1 VPDVCVLSF
10 IGISHVHSVNQSRHA
25 CPMHDMKPVQME
37 TTLRRPGHLS
47 SYICESWC
55 QESMLD
61 SLRLQLARDD
71 A

>member
-1 VPDVCVLSF
+1 
-10 IGISHVHSVNQSRHA
+10 
-25 CPMHDMKPVQME
+25 MHDMKPVQME